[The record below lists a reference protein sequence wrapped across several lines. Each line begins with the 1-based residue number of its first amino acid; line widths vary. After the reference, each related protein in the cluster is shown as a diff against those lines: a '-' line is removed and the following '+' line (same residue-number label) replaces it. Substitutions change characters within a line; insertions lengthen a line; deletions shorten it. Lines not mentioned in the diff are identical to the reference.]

1 MKNKMS
7 TPALFKKEW
16 SVEFKLYRD
25 KLRESLANLKY
36 QLSIKEQELSSK
48 ETSINALIERMIEIE
63 NDLKYEVRLNER
75 LREELSKQSLTI
87 L

>member
-1 MKNKMS
+1 MS
-7 TPALFKKEW
+7 TPVLFKKEW
-16 SVEFKLYRD
+16 SAEFKLYRD

-48 ETSINALIERMIEIE
+48 ETSINALIERMVEIE

-75 LREELSKQSLTI
+75 LREELSKQTLTI